1 MGEVELKG
9 EGGSKEWKER
19 RKEGRRED
27 RVKKR
32 EERGRGRGDEMV
44 KGKEGWS
51 GRKLGIGRRERWR
64 GKGLREGR
72 TECKRLCCM

>member
-19 RKEGRRED
+19 RKEGQRED

-51 GRKLGIGRRERWR
+51 GRKLGIGRREGEVER
-64 GKGLREGR
+64 KGFEGR
-72 TECKRLCCM
+72 KNRV